1 MPRPGLGWD
10 CELSPA
16 IHLDARL
23 VEKAEKIRAGKISAL
38 NGTNISRLRNHL
50 PRHKS
55 WREKKPS
62 LKIRVKE
69 LLPLS
74 TVVC

>member
-1 MPRPGLGWD
+1 MPHPSLGWD

-16 IHLDARL
+16 IHLDARI
-23 VEKAEKIRAGKISAL
+23 VEKAEKLKQKISAL

-62 LKIRVKE
+62 LKSRVKE
-69 LLPLS
+69 LLPLPIL
-74 TVVC
+74 VC

>member
-1 MPRPGLGWD
+1 MPRPSLGWD

-16 IHLDARL
+16 IHLDARI
-23 VEKAEKIRAGKISAL
+23 VEKAEKLKQKISAL

-62 LKIRVKE
+62 LKSRVKE
-69 LLPLS
+69 LLPLPIL
-74 TVVC
+74 VC